1 MRSTFESLGLRNIK
15 SLSGPSYAIA
25 IAGTISVPI
34 LIYIIS
40 SALNGDGIDI
50 KMLRS
55 TGINSGMLVAISYV
69 MTFFKLS
76 NKSLPSIIPCTIEA
90 KLSSSKIIS
99 DASLATSV
107 PSIPIAIPISAFFM
121 AGESLTPS
129 PVTATMYP
137 AC

>member
-1 MRSTFESLGLRNIK
+1 MRSTFESLGFRNIK